1 MWLIIR
7 NNRDHLNPVKRKPGL
22 FVRRTGCAIFELY
35 DRVSKVT
42 EDVIR
47 TLYIPDKLKDWED
60 LNSFPAY
67 MKSSHQ
73 KLLNSFCIV
82 ESCGFCYIV

>member
-1 MWLIIR
+1 
-7 NNRDHLNPVKRKPGL
+7 
-22 FVRRTGCAIFELY
+22 VRFLSYMIELY

-73 KLLNSFCIV
+73 IVYRGVLWILLYRLTAAIA
-82 ESCGFCYIV
+82 GFINRVTPDWSRVKN